1 MITADQ
7 PTCFPN
13 DVIVAVSSKDDDTML
28 NRQAGTHS
36 PEAIENRIRF
46 CRQLNVDYDSVVYQQ
61 IIYDER
67 QTYDKLIGVGMG
79 DTTRHIASVH
89 ADALFTPER
98 EVGLFLP
105 VADCVATVVYDP
117 KRHNLALLHLGR
129 HSTVTPLIQNV
140 IEHFA
145 AHGSAA
151 GDLIVWMSPAA
162 GKESYRLDWFD
173 QKDDS
178 NWQGYYTKNDEGY
191 FLDLVGYN
199 TQRCIE
205 NGVTPSNITVS
216 SIDTAHDPHY
226 YSHMTG
232 DVTGRIAVLAMMR

>member
-1 MITADQ
+1 MIKADQ
-7 PTCFPN
+7 PTCFPG
-13 DVIVAVSSKDDDTML
+13 DIIVAVSSKDDGTML
-28 NRQAGTHS
+28 NRQIDIHHTDI
-36 PEAIENRIRF
+36 IENRKRF
-46 CRQLNVDYDSVVYQQ
+46 CEQIKVDYSDVVYQE
-61 IIYDER
+61 IIYNNL
-67 QTYDKLIGVGMG
+67 QTYDQLIEVTED
-79 DTTRHIASVH
+79 DTTRYIPGIH
-89 ADALFTPER
+89 ADALFTSKPS
-98 EVGLFLP
+98 VGLFLP
-105 VADCVATVVYDP
+105 VADCVATVMYDS
-117 KRHNLALLHLGR
+117 KCHNLALLHLGR
-129 HSTVTPLIQNV
+129 HSTVTPLIDKA
-140 IEHFA
+140 IEHFT

-151 GDLIVWMSPAA
+151 DNLVVWMSPAA

-216 SIDTAHDPHY
+216 SIDTAHDPNY

-232 DVTGRIAVLAMMR
+232 DVAGRVAVLAMMR